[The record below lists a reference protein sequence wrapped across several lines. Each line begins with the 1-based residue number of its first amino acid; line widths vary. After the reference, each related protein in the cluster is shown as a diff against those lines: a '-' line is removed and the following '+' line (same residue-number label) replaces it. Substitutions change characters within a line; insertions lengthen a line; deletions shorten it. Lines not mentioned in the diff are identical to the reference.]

1 MQIGDIVRVKAPFN
15 EFWPGEWPIV
25 SVNPDTGAFQIDGG
39 VDFAEEHLE
48 LVEDGNVD
56 FDS

>member
-1 MQIGDIVRVKAPFN
+1 LPS
-15 EFWPGEWPIV
+15 V